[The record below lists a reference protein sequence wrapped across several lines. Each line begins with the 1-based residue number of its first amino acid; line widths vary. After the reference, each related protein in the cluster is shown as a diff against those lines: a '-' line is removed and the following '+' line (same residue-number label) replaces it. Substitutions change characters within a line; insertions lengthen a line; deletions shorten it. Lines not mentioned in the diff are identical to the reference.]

1 MGNLVHE
8 HGDNTPM
15 RIEDIQTM
23 APLSEFEIREL
34 FRKMLK
40 LTEDAC
46 GATSAGRHELDVVQN
61 VLKFSMARLKEPD
74 RRGIAN
80 DNPAE

>member
-1 MGNLVHE
+1 MQ
-8 HGDNTPM
+8 
-15 RIEDIQTM
+15 IKDIQTM
-23 APLSEFEIREL
+23 ATLSDFEMREL

-40 LTEDAC
+40 LTENVR
-46 GATSAGRHELDVVQN
+46 GATPAGCHELDVIQN

-80 DNPAE
+80 DNPTGHPDIK